1 MNLASDD
8 RSAKLNKSR
17 YPCLTHSTLPTQ
29 QQRAGPDYLYHA
41 PQMAG
46 QFLHLPD
53 LNTESTNAR
62 GENVDTSMQNDA
74 DGNMGTEGANQCQ
87 AKP

>member
-46 QFLHLPD
+46 
-53 LNTESTNAR
+53 
-62 GENVDTSMQNDA
+62 
-74 DGNMGTEGANQCQ
+74 
-87 AKP
+87 